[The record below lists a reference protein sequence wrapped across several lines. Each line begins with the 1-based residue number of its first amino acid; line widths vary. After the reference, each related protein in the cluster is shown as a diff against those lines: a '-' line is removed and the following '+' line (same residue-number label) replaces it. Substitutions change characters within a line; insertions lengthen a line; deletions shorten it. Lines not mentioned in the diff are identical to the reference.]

1 MLTRAKYSFL
11 VILRPNQRFFAKTQQ
26 GGLLTFCPVNLK
38 HESLMNLE
46 NSGSLPSLL

>member
-11 VILRPNQRFFAKTQQ
+11 VILKPNQRIFPKTHL

-38 HESLMNLE
+38 HESLLNLE
-46 NSGSLPSLL
+46 NSGRR